1 MSSALKVARRY
12 KDIYSFIH
20 INRTTFWADTYFSG
34 SESRMQLQN
43 AYASK
48 EWQMNLSLKTV
59 LLVPDNLT
67 VAREGDGYV

>member
-1 MSSALKVARRY
+1 MSSALKIARRY

-34 SESRMQLQN
+34 SESRMQLEN

-48 EWQMNLSLKTV
+48 EWQMSLSLIRTGSAVALPV
-59 LLVPDNLT
+59 LS
-67 VAREGDGYV
+67 